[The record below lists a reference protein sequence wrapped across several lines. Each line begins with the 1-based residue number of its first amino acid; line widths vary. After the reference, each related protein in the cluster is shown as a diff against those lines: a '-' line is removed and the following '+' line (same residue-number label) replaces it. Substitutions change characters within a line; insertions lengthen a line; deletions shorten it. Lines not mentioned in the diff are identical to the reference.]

1 MLPCSWIYEDG
12 DELSLP
18 VECTDKETAMA
29 GVHMC
34 VKSHIYMYRFA
45 EKSYLEAMLSILHTQ
60 MRANNQRSYVP
71 DEEKTVAHVNQA
83 RELMEHAEHER
94 EIALREEKIRYE
106 FFSLP

>member
-1 MLPCSWIYEDG
+1 M
-12 DELSLP
+12 
-18 VECTDKETAMA
+18 
-29 GVHMC
+29 
-34 VKSHIYMYRFA
+34 KSTVRYGAVGCIKPSFQGGIQQSTIRFA

-94 EIALREEKIRYE
+94 EIALREEKIRTVLE
-106 FFSLP
+106 SLYLLPH